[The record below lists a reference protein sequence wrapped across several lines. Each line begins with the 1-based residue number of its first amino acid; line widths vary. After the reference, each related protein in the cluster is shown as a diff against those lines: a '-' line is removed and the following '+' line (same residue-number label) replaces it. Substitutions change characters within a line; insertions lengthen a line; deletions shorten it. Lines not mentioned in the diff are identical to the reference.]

1 MKNKEIPINEQNLNH
16 QYGYRT
22 VKRLFDV
29 VASTIAVVL
38 LSPVF
43 LIIAIC
49 IKVNDP
55 KGPVFYSQIRVGK
68 DGKQFKMFK
77 FRSMVTNAD

>member
-1 MKNKEIPINEQNLNH
+1 MKNKEIHINEQKLNH

-38 LSPVF
+38 LSPFF
-43 LIIAIC
+43 LIIAIS
-49 IKVNDP
+49 ISFP
-55 KGPVFYSQIRVGK
+55 KGQ
-68 DGKQFKMFK
+68 
-77 FRSMVTNAD
+77 